1 MKLARVCLCLS
12 ILSGVMMTAVVAGCG
27 ESASITTAPSLSV
40 SYPTTQVTQTEKRID
55 PCSLITKG
63 EAEAVLGNP
72 AIEPKSTSRSC
83 TYHSSVDELQQ
94 FSVTVE
100 QGGRG
105 TYDTETK
112 QNQACGANPQPVPSL
127 GNYACSANNTV
138 MFLKKDL
145 VIVIMG
151 VGTFDQ
157 NSFIGLGEKAANRIP

>member
-1 MKLARVCLCLS
+1 MKLAWVNLFLFILLS
-12 ILSGVMMTAVVAGCG
+12 VMMAAVVAGCG
-27 ESASITTAPSLSV
+27 DSVSITTAPNVSN
-40 SYPTTQVTQTEKRID
+40 SYPATQVTQTEKRLD

-63 EAEAVLGNP
+63 EAEAVLGSP
-72 AIEPKSTSRSC
+72 ALEPKSTSRSC
-83 TYHSSVDELQQ
+83 TYHSSVDDLQQ

-100 QGGRG
+100 QGGKA
-105 TYDTETK
+105 TYETETK
-112 QNQACGANPQPVPSL
+112 QNQACGANPQPVPGL
-127 GNYACSANNTV
+127 GDSACSANNTV